1 MLRLVRSVRQV
12 RSLREIASI
21 ATRRVSS
28 IKNAYDDDYKNAIA
42 ILTKY
47 SDIAPFCCLI
57 TSMKTPVP
65 SLSLPSLPLPLPSL
79 PLPSLPLP
87 LPSQSPLTSSSL
99 IPSKAIINDMIDDG
113 IQYYCNIIY
122 RNQKCIGNYNTNDFE
137 KLLKA
142 LTSSNNNSS
151 SNSNSN
157 SNSNSHSHND
167 QWKHKKTSSTTS
179 SNNNS
184 SSSSSTTTNSDSHN
198 DLWKHQ
204 KVLKLYYFLTEEK
217 VRISLESYRVLIK
230 ACSTLKDIRMLNDV
244 CHSFLNTYKLCKRKK
259 PSDNNPNKSDYC
271 VIEILRSLSKLH
283 PNNDCNNDNR
293 ISYDEYENVRTSM
306 CNILFLRIKERK
318 IDSLFKQE
326 LLLDLAFGD
335 REIKVTDNMSD
346 MDDIMRYNDVKW
358 LIPVS
363 YTHLTLP
370 TNREV

>member
-1 MLRLVRSVRQV
+1 MLRLVRLVRPL
-12 RSLREIASI
+12 RSLRHSTSI
-21 ATRRVSS
+21 ATGRVNS
-28 IKNAYDDDYKNAIA
+28 IKHAYDDDYKNAIA

-47 SDIAPFCCLI
+47 SDIAPLCGLI

-65 SLSLPSLPLPLPSL
+65 SLSSSLPPPPSPSSSSSLPSSSSSSSSSSL
-79 PLPSLPLP
+79 SLV
-87 LPSQSPLTSSSL
+87 SSSLTSS
-99 IPSKAIINDMIDDG
+99 KAISNDMIDDG
-113 IQYYCNIIY
+113 IKYYCNIIY

-142 LTSSNNNSS
+142 LTTSNNNSTA
-151 SNSNSN
+151 SNNS
-157 SNSNSHSHND
+157 SHND
-167 QWKHKKTSSTTS
+167 QWKHKKTSSSS

-184 SSSSSTTTNSDSHN
+184 NSSSTTSSSINN

-259 PSDNNPNKSDYC
+259 PSDNNPNKSDHC

-293 ISYDEYENVRTSM
+293 ISYNEYENVGLVCVTS
-306 CNILFLRIKERK
+306 C
-318 IDSLFKQE
+318 
-326 LLLDLAFGD
+326 
-335 REIKVTDNMSD
+335 
-346 MDDIMRYNDVKW
+346 
-358 LIPVS
+358 S
-363 YTHLTLP
+363 YD
-370 TNREV
+370 